1 MIALMFEKR
10 LCNEGLLYDTFTDS
24 SGNRNFIITYNLPEH
39 NIDNIRIRFMFDG
52 HNVPVMV
59 GFNFYS
65 DNDYAMDRIIS
76 KANSDTEITCNKDFC
91 FYIENTG
98 RGNEVFV
105 EFGSCTKTVA
115 LPNGYSMYD
124 YYYDAINDM
133 VCCILNFLKKV

>member
-10 LCNEGLLYDTFTDS
+10 LCNEGLFYDTFVDS
-24 SGNRNFIITYNLPEH
+24 SGNRNYIITYDLPEH
-39 NIDNIRIRFMFDG
+39 NIDNIGIRFMFDG
-52 HNVPVMV
+52 RNVPVMV

-65 DNDYAMDRIIS
+65 ANDYAMERLVN
-76 KANSDTEITCNKDFC
+76 KANDDTELKCNKDFI

-98 RGNEVFV
+98 IRNEVLV
-105 EFGSCTKTVA
+105 EFRASTKKVA

-133 VCCILNFLKKV
+133 VCCILNFINKA